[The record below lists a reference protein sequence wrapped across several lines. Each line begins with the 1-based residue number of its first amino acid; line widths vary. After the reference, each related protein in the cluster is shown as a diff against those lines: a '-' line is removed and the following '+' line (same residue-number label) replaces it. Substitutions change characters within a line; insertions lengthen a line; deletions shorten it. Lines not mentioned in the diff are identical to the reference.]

1 MDFLKVKKFRKAHK
15 PDPEKDLENINDSGG
30 GCGGG
35 GGGGSDGGGDND
47 VKKSSKVDNGVEVE
61 DDDDDDFITNEVKR
75 RLKELRKNSFMV
87 LIPEEEEEELYTED
101 DGEEAGGETCSSEWR
116 DVEAEGRQ
124 WWGGFDAVYE
134 KYCERMLF
142 YDKMIAQQ
150 LKEAGKV
157 LLALLN
163 FTSNLRIIRAFNA
176 FSAALLV
183 YIVLHTSMTNNFRRL
198 NCRSPLKPVR
208 AVFNLHMAKIDRF
221 PEDQAYLLF
230 NEVFLFF
237 ENSHCFLSLWVF
249 YRPIGSSNPS
259 TPSPKS
265 ANKKLRSPL
274 SCLSLKKIEE
284 PDEEAEQLQQSINN
298 PYQDLET
305 AYVAQFC
312 LTWEALHCQYSQLSQ
327 IVLCQPE
334 NPICYNHSAQQLQ
347 QFQVLLQRFIE
358 NEPFQDGPRS
368 EIYARARNILPK
380 LLQIPNIQGSDRKE
394 KVEEE
399 SDYSVLAPDIIRIIE
414 STILVFRLFLKM
426 DNKKHGSFRNLF
438 GNQNPMA
445 TPLQQVQSLLEKKGA
460 KLKELHKKRKGWKK
474 NTWPILHEDV
484 PLLFG
489 LIDIKIISRVLR
501 MGRISKEELFW
512 CEEKMKKLHFCDGKL
527 ERDPSPI
534 LFPVLMKG

>member
-15 PDPEKDLENINDSGG
+15 PDPEKDMENINDSGG
-30 GCGGG
+30 GCGG

-157 LLALLN
+157 LVALLN

-183 YIVLHTSMTNNFRRL
+183 YIVLHTSMMNNFRRL
-198 NCRSPLKPVR
+198 NC
-208 AVFNLHMAKIDRF
+208 I
-221 PEDQAYLLF
+221 
-230 NEVFLFF
+230 
-237 ENSHCFLSLWVF
+237 SLWVF
-249 YRPIGSSNPS
+249 YCLIGSSNPS

-265 ANKKLRSPL
+265 ENKKLRSPL
-274 SCLSLKKIEE
+274 SCLFLKKIEE

-380 LLQIPNIQGSDRKE
+380 LLQIPNIQGSDWKE

-399 SDYSVLAPDIIRIIE
+399 SDYSVLAPDIIQIIE

-445 TPLQQVQSLLEKKGA
+445 TPLQQVQSLLEKVHFYLNFLCYLCYLIWMYQIRKGA
-460 KLKELHKKRKGWKK
+460 KLKELCKKRKGWKK